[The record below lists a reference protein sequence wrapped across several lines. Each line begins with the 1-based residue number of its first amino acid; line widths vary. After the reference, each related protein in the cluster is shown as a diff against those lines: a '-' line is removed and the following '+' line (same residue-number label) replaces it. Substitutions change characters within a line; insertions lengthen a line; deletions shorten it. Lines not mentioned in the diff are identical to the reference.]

1 MIERMRKIAVVLVTL
16 LVASCGTTEP
26 RPTVPDASDDGC
38 EACLARGGTWQPP
51 ECTRDC
57 ALQDA
62 SCYRDACPGP
72 CEPGTCECQTRDECE
87 AAGCSWQTAGEA
99 MWCRP
104 R

>member
-1 MIERMRKIAVVLVTL
+1 MRNIAVVLVGL
-16 LVASCGTTEP
+16 LVGSWGTAGRGP
-26 RPTVPDASDDGC
+26 AVVDASQDEC

-51 ECTRDC
+51 ECTSDC
-57 ALQDA
+57 ALQDT

-72 CEPGTCECQTRDECE
+72 CEPGTCECHTRDACE
-87 AAGCSWQTAGEA
+87 AAGCSWQIEGEA